1 MKRTARLSAL
11 KGVEIEKDAT
21 IFLIL
26 EDSEKGKYHL
36 SDNNGRN
43 RDIVTEE

>member
-11 KGVEIEKDAT
+11 RGVEIEKDPT
-21 IFLIL
+21 IFLIS
-26 EDSEKGKYHL
+26 EVSEKGKYHF

-43 RDIVTEE
+43 RDIFYEL